1 MVRSGQDSA
10 GQHSAGRGSTGQHK
24 AVQDGTGG
32 MAQAGWC
39 SQGSAGR
46 CRTGQDKRA
55 QDITA
60 HLAIRATT
68 GRQHVCTA
76 RPTGGGA
83 SAQGGVAC
91 VEVGGASE
99 SGGGASAPGGV
110 GGRCEYARVAACPID
125 PPGYDGGRG
134 DPCLLDHSVRC
145 APLQLSLAGMRVP
158 TSHVPTQPLLYI
170 AGSSRPLSLGWVP
183 PCRCTA
189 PVSVR
194 VVTHVWA
201 VAPNPPSCVV
211 PWTPLHTQPHVG
223 WLWGAAAC
231 LR

>member
-1 MVRSGQDSA
+1 MQAGAVQDSTKQCRMA
-10 GQHSAGRGSTGQHK
+10 QVGWHK
-24 AVQDGTGG
+24 QDGAVRAVQDGSGQDRTRGLRTSRRTWRYAPPRGG
-32 MAQAGWC
+32 STCAPRGQLEAGLQHKGAWLVWKWAGLR
-39 SQGSAGR
+39 SQGAGL
-46 CRTGQDKRA
+46 Q
-55 QDITA
+55 
-60 HLAIRATT
+60 
-68 GRQHVCTA
+68 RQ
-76 RPTGGGA
+76 
-83 SAQGGVAC
+83 
-91 VEVGGASE
+91 VGWEGTE
-99 SGGGASAPGGV
+99 SMP
-110 GGRCEYARVAACPID
+110 ARVAACPID

-158 TSHVPTQPLLYI
+158 TSRVPTQPLLYI

>member
-1 MVRSGQDSA
+1 MQAGAVQDSTKQCRMA
-10 GQHSAGRGSTGQHK
+10 QVGWHK
-24 AVQDGTGG
+24 QDGAVRAVQDG
-32 MAQAGWC
+32 A
-39 SQGSAGR
+39 
-46 CRTGQDKRA
+46 GQDRTRGLRTSRRTWRYA
-55 QDITA
+55 PPRGGSTCAPRGQLEA
-60 HLAIRATT
+60 GL
-68 GRQHVCTA
+68 QHK
-76 RPTGGGA
+76 
-83 SAQGGVAC
+83 GGVAC
-91 VEVGGASE
+91 VEV
-99 SGGGASAPGGV
+99 GGASAPGGV

-134 DPCLLDHSVRC
+134 DPCLLDHCVRC

-158 TSHVPTQPLLYI
+158 TSRVPTQPLLYI

-201 VAPNPPSCVV
+201 VAPNPPSCIV

>member
-1 MVRSGQDSA
+1 MQAGAVQDSTKQCRMA
-10 GQHSAGRGSTGQHK
+10 QVGWHK
-24 AVQDGTGG
+24 QDGAVRAVQDG
-32 MAQAGWC
+32 A
-39 SQGSAGR
+39 
-46 CRTGQDKRA
+46 GQDRTRGLRTSRRTWRYA
-55 QDITA
+55 PPRGGSTCAPRGQLEA
-60 HLAIRATT
+60 GL
-68 GRQHVCTA
+68 QHK
-76 RPTGGGA
+76 
-83 SAQGGVAC
+83 GGVAC
-91 VEVGGASE
+91 VEV
-99 SGGGASAPGGV
+99 GGASAPGGV

-201 VAPNPPSCVV
+201 VAPNPPSCIV